1 MLLGQATQVLEEL
14 AASAVVH
21 SATKPDFV
29 TDKSDVNRSSKK
41 PVSDLYTSVQYADP
55 SVPSIVLSIVPVQF
69 CESPE
74 SLANW
79 TGEEQSADAQL
90 LIVTKS
96 SFNSVLKEE
105 KKTSITDVD
114 EMSQVQFS

>member
-29 TDKSDVNRSSKK
+29 TDKSDSNRSSKK
-41 PVSDLYTSVQYADP
+41 PVSDVYTSVQFADP
-55 SVPSIVLSIVPVQF
+55 SIVTVQF

-74 SLANW
+74 SLTNW

-96 SFNSVLKEE
+96 
-105 KKTSITDVD
+105 
-114 EMSQVQFS
+114 

>member
-1 MLLGQATQVLEEL
+1 MSGTSGFTHLALPAGEVVLVGQATQVLEEL

-29 TDKSDVNRSSKK
+29 TDQSDLNRSSKK
-41 PVSDLYTSVQYADP
+41 PVSDVYTSVQFADP
-55 SVPSIVLSIVPVQF
+55 SIVTVQS

-74 SLANW
+74 SLANS

-90 LIVTKS
+90 LIV
-96 SFNSVLKEE
+96 ERR
-105 KKTSITDVD
+105 
-114 EMSQVQFS
+114 

>member
-1 MLLGQATQVLEEL
+1 MLEEL

-29 TDKSDVNRSSKK
+29 TDKSDSNRSSKK
-41 PVSDLYTSVQYADP
+41 PVSDVYTSVQFADP
-55 SVPSIVLSIVPVQF
+55 SIVTVQL

-74 SLANW
+74 SLANS
-79 TGEEQSADAQL
+79 TGEEQLADAQL

-96 SFNSVLKEE
+96 
-105 KKTSITDVD
+105 
-114 EMSQVQFS
+114 